1 MLAIRPARP
10 EDKSFLLA
18 LTERLAAFPVP
29 GWRTP
34 AQIAN
39 ADRQILLEALRTAH
53 PDATILVAETAPG
66 DRVGYVFATTREDY
80 FLKTPQAHVEI
91 LAVEERAE
99 GQGVA
104 GALMRAFE
112 EWARGRGCG
121 AVTLNVFDTN
131 QRARGL
137 YEHLGFQPETVH
149 YIKRL

>member
-1 MLAIRPARP
+1 MLEIRPARP
-10 EDKSFLLA
+10 EDESFLLA
-18 LTERLAAFPVP
+18 LNQRLAAFPVP
-29 GWRTP
+29 AWRTR
-34 AQIAN
+34 AQIAD
-39 ADRQILLEALRTAH
+39 ADREILLEALRTGRQ
-53 PDATILVAETAPG
+53 DAAILLAEAASG
-66 DRVGYVFATTREDY
+66 DRVGYAFATTRTDY

-104 GALMRAFE
+104 RALMQAIE
-112 EWARGRGCG
+112 EWARGCGCG

-131 QRARGL
+131 YRARGL